1 MKGGVIAV
9 PINIKGRSLVSML
22 EFSSVEIDYL
32 INSAIE
38 LKRLKNQRVFPK
50 NLSNRNIAL
59 IFDRPSCRTRTSFV
73 VAASDEGAHLEI
85 FPYEDIRFGIKES
98 VKDIARV
105 FGRMFDGIAY
115 RGDHSTLLE
124 LVEYAGIPVWNSLT
138 ESYHPTQVLA
148 DLMTIKE
155 RFGQLKGI
163 KLAYVGDG
171 RNNVVN
177 SLIIGCLKMG
187 VDLKIVTPSELAPSL
202 ELLKSIKE
210 DCADELLGSVVVID
224 NIEEGVRDC
233 HIIYGDVWISMGEE
247 HLIEER
253 IALLSKYKVTQELM
267 SLTDNDETI
276 YLHCLPAL
284 HDQNTIISQNHPDIM
299 EVSEDVFESP
309 RSFVFDQAENRMHT
323 IKALMNATI

>member
-1 MKGGVIAV
+1 
-9 PINIKGRSLVSML
+9 ML
-22 EFSSVEIDYL
+22 EYTAAEIEYL
-32 INSAIE
+32 IDSAIN
-38 LKRLKNQRVFPK
+38 LKRLKNQRIFPK
-50 NLSNRNIAL
+50 NLANRNIAL

-105 FGRMFDGIAY
+105 LGRMFDGIAY
-115 RGDHSTLLE
+115 RGDHSVLLE
-124 LVEYAGIPVWNSLT
+124 LTQHAGVPVWNSLT
-138 ESYHPTQVLA
+138 ELSHPTQVLA

-155 RFGQLKGI
+155 RFGRLNGI
-163 KLAYVGDG
+163 NVAYVGDG

-187 VDLKIVTPSELAPSL
+187 INLKIVTPKQLAPSEDL
-202 ELLKSIKE
+202 INEIKIS
-210 DCADELLGSVVVID
+210 CAKDLSGSVAVTD
-224 NIEEGVRDC
+224 NIEEGVRGC
-233 HIIYGDVWISMGEE
+233 EIIYGDVWISMGEE

-253 IALLSKYKVTQELM
+253 ISLLSRYKVTSELM
-267 SLTDNDETI
+267 NLTNNEETI

-284 HDQNTIISQNHPDIM
+284 HDQNTVVSKKHPDIM
-299 EVSEDVFESP
+299 EVSDEVFESP
-309 RSFVFDQAENRMHT
+309 RSLVFDQAENRMHT